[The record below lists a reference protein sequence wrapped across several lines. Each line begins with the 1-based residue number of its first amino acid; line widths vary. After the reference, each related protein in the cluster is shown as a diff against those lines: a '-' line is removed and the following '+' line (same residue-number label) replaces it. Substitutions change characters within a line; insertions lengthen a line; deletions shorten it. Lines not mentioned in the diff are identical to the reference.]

1 MSQSVSNVHFRLK
14 MWILWQK
21 SGCVNFIR
29 YKNVDILTKNGSI
42 TKLLVTLEW
51 SGMFKISSLLKKYMD
66 LNDFECLSYFRIG
79 SNTFC
84 GIQMF
89 LQKNF
94 KQATSYKQC
103 FIMFIKIFGF

>member
-1 MSQSVSNVHFRLK
+1 MDKYKN
-14 MWILWQK
+14 
-21 SGCVNFIR
+21 IR

-51 SGMFKISSLLKKYMD
+51 SGMFKISSFEMSHFSKKNMD

-89 LQKNF
+89 LQKKNF

>member
-1 MSQSVSNVHFRLK
+1 MDKYKN
-14 MWILWQK
+14 
-21 SGCVNFIR
+21 IR

-51 SGMFKISSLLKKYMD
+51 SGMFKISSFLKRNMD

-89 LQKNF
+89 LQKKNF

>member
-1 MSQSVSNVHFRLK
+1 MDKYKN
-14 MWILWQK
+14 
-21 SGCVNFIR
+21 IR

-51 SGMFKISSLLKKYMD
+51 SGMFKISSFLKKNMD

-89 LQKNF
+89 LQKKTLN
-94 KQATSYKQC
+94 KPQAINSVLSC
-103 FIMFIKIFGF
+103 L